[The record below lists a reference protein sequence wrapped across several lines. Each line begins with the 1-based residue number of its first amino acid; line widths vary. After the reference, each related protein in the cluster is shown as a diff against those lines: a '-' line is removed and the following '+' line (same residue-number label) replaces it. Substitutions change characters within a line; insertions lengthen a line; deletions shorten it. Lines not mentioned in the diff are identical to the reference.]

1 MGNKIETPEQ
11 AEYVFQIQFTPN
23 QYIDILNYTS
33 YGVIPEP
40 DGCTSCDRY
49 FVRTIIGR
57 IQAHNAEAE
66 GSN

>member
-1 MGNKIETPEQ
+1 MLINTPEDAEQ
-11 AEYVFQIQFTPN
+11 AFGIEFTGN
-23 QYIDILNYTS
+23 QYIDILNYTK

-57 IQAHNAEAE
+57 IQAHNAEE
-66 GSN
+66 RDN